1 MCMSCNYFVLY
12 FQFLGDQM
20 VKDAGLSCRFIISKK
35 PEGSPVTERW
45 VTLLPESS
53 IHIVCHYKLLKN
65 GFEIKCKQ
73 GIIIVVFY
81 ILILHKL
88 HVYLLEIYRAIPLAI
103 FQCEVSIRKYYLR
116 KWLKAPGLQ
125 DFDIRNIL
133 DWEYYLE
140 RLGGCIQKIITIPA
154 ALQGVIRLI

>member
-1 MCMSCNYFVLY
+1 M
-12 FQFLGDQM
+12 
-20 VKDAGLSCRFIISKK
+20 
-35 PEGSPVTERW
+35 
-45 VTLLPESS
+45 
-53 IHIVCHYKLLKN
+53 
-65 GFEIKCKQ
+65 
-73 GIIIVVFY
+73 IVVIFY

-88 HVYLLEIYRAIPLAI
+88 DVYLLEIYRAIPLAI